1 MKKVLC
7 LMAGLM
13 LSSVSFAENC
23 DTTRNSYDAVHCDN
37 KVYANADNELNKI
50 YQQLRGKLNA
60 SQKTVLKKSQ
70 LAWIRDRDS
79 SCTSESNV
87 GPVISTRC
95 QLTKTQERNS
105 WLRERLRECNT
116 VGCKTNS
123 LK

>member
-1 MKKVLC
+1 MKKGWIL
-7 LMAGLM
+7 LAGL
-13 LSSVSFAENC
+13 LVSSFSFAENC
-23 DTTRNSYDAVHCDN
+23 DSTRNTYDAVHCDN

-50 YQQLRGKLNA
+50 YQQLHAKLNT
-60 SQKTVLKKSQ
+60 SQKSVLKQSQ
-70 LAWIRDRDS
+70 LAWIRDRDA
-79 SCTSESNV
+79 SCTSPSDV

>member
-1 MKKVLC
+1 MKKILC
-7 LMAGLM
+7 FMAGM
-13 LSSVSFAENC
+13 VLSSVSFAENC
-23 DTTRNSYDAVHCDN
+23 DMTRNTYDAVHCDN